1 MAVEFKL
8 PDLGEGITTGDIKKW
23 HVRKGD
29 KVEEDDTLVEVETDK
44 AVVELPS
51 PATGTVTDLRF
62 DEGASVNVGDVIAV
76 IGEEGEA
83 VKEKPVQEKA
93 EEKAA
98 KEAVKPEPSPP
109 EREKKEIPALATPS
123 TRMLAKQLNVN
134 INDVRGTGPGGRIT
148 DEDVKKAAGKPAE
161 APQKPS
167 APPEAAKAPE
177 KPAPAPVAGAEERIP
192 IKGIRK
198 TISENM
204 ARTARSTVQVTVFDD
219 ADVTELSEWRD
230 RVNSLSQDGVK
241 ISYLAYVV
249 KAVATALREHPYL
262 NSSVDEEKNEIILK
276 KYYNIG
282 IAVDTDRGLL
292 VPVIKDAD
300 RKSLTE
306 ISREIKNTVDEARSG
321 QIGVSQLKGGT
332 FTVTNIGSIGGLW
345 STPILNYPE
354 LAILEMQ
361 QIREMPRVAEG
372 EIMIR
377 KVMNLC
383 LTIDHK
389 IIDGAV
395 GQRFLNS
402 VKRYIENPQLFF
414 TRMV

>member
-1 MAVEFKL
+1 
-8 PDLGEGITTGDIKKW
+8 
-23 HVRKGD
+23 
-29 KVEEDDTLVEVETDK
+29 
-44 AVVELPS
+44 
-51 PATGTVTDLRF
+51 
-62 DEGASVNVGDVIAV
+62 
-76 IGEEGEA
+76 
-83 VKEKPVQEKA
+83 
-93 EEKAA
+93 
-98 KEAVKPEPSPP
+98 
-109 EREKKEIPALATPS
+109 
-123 TRMLAKQLNVN
+123 MLAKQLNVN